1 MDRDEARRYAEEW
14 AAAWNRRDLE
24 AILAHFEDDVV
35 FSSPRALQIV
45 GVPTLRG
52 KAPLRDYW
60 RAALASVGSL
70 RFTVQRVLWDAAGAE
85 LSIVYDREVDGRRDR
100 AAEVL
105 QFGPTGR
112 AVRGE
117 VFYGVVPEAPGV
129 VPPLTHVRSRGASG
143 SW

>member
-1 MDRDEARRYAEEW
+1 MDHDEARRYADEW

-24 AILAHFEDDVV
+24 AILAHVEDDVV

-52 KAPLRDYW
+52 KSPLRGYW
-60 RAALASVGSL
+60 HAALASVGSL
-70 RFTVQRVLWDAAGAE
+70 HFTVRRILWDEAAVE
-85 LSIVYDREVDGRRDR
+85 LCIVYDREVDGRRDR

-112 AVRGE
+112 VRRGE
-117 VFYGVVPEAPGV
+117 VFYGVVPG
-129 VPPLTHVRSRGASG
+129 
-143 SW
+143 